1 MHLMYDPELVKPMK
15 EELTKNGV
23 QELKIP
29 EDVDN
34 IINRNQGTLLIMV
47 NSVCGCAA
55 GSARPGLIL
64 ALKNKKIP
72 DNIVT
77 VFAGVDREA
86 TEQARKYF
94 KNYLPSSP
102 SMFLFKDQ
110 DIVFALQRHDIEGK
124 KPEEIS
130 KILSEA
136 FNKYC

>member
-1 MHLMYDPELVKPMK
+1 MHFMYDQELVKPMR

-23 QELKIP
+23 QELKTP
-29 EDVDN
+29 EEVDN
-34 IINRNQGTLLIMV
+34 IINKNKETLFIIV

-55 GSARPGLIL
+55 GSARPGLLL

-72 DNIVT
+72 NKTVT

-86 TEQARKYF
+86 TEKARSYF
-94 KNYLPSSP
+94 KSYQPSSP

-110 DIVFALQRHDIEGK
+110 NIVFALQRNDIEGR
-124 KPEEIS
+124 KPEEIAE
-130 KILSEA
+130 ILKEN

>member
-1 MHLMYDPELVKPMK
+1 MHFMYDPELVKPMR
-15 EELTKNGV
+15 EELTKNSV
-23 QELKIP
+23 KELKTP
-29 EDVDN
+29 KDVDH
-34 IINRNQGTLLIMV
+34 IINKNKGTLLIVV

-55 GSARPGLIL
+55 GSARPGILL
-64 ALKNKKIP
+64 ALKNKKTP
-72 DNIVT
+72 DKTAT

-86 TEQARKYF
+86 TEKARSYF

-110 DIVFALQRHDIEGK
+110 NIIFALQRNDIEGR

-130 KILSEA
+130 HKLIEA

>member
-1 MHLMYDPELVKPMK
+1 MYDPELVKPMR
-15 EELTKNGV
+15 EELTKNNV
-23 QELKIP
+23 KELKTP
-29 EDVDN
+29 EDVDS
-34 IINRNQGTLLIMV
+34 IINKNKGTLLIIV

-55 GSARPGLIL
+55 GSARPGLLL
-64 ALKNKKIP
+64 ALKNKKVP
-72 DNIVT
+72 SKTAT

-110 DIVFALQRHDIEGK
+110 NIIFALQRQDIEGK

-130 KILSEA
+130 ERLKET